1 MTLKRISRTR
11 REEGFSL
18 IELLIV
24 VAIILI
30 IAAMAIPSLLRARIS
45 ADEASAVGSIR
56 AIHQAEIS
64 YQTSFPTSGFAPN
77 LASLGG
83 AAPCTPSPASACLLD
98 NSLATASP
106 GTGSKSGYVFQ
117 ATGQTPINGVN
128 SEYTAGAAPLSYNNS
143 GVRNFCANEDGVIR
157 FNSGAQGSTPVTNT
171 AACLNFTVMQ

>member
-1 MTLKRISRTR
+1 MTRNKRTQR
-11 REEGFSL
+11 GFSL

-64 YQTSFPTSGFAPN
+64 YQTSFPTIGFAPN

-83 AAPCTPSPASACLLD
+83 AAPCNPAPANACLLD

-106 GTGSKSGYVFQ
+106 GTGSKSGYVFM
-117 ATGQTPINGVN
+117 ATGLTPINGVN
-128 SEYTAGAAPLSYNNS
+128 TQYTSGAAPLSYNNS
-143 GVRNFCANEDGVIR
+143 GVRNFCSNEDGVIR
-157 FNSGAQGSTPVTNT
+157 FNSGSPGSAPVTNT
-171 AACLNFTVMQ
+171 AACLNFTVM

>member
-1 MTLKRISRTR
+1 MTQKKRTQK
-11 REEGFSL
+11 GFSL

-30 IAAMAIPSLLRARIS
+30 IAAMAIPSLLRAKIS

-64 YQTSFPTSGFAPN
+64 YQTSFPTIGFAPS

-83 AAPCTPSPASACLLD
+83 AAPCTPAPANACLLD

-106 GTGSKSGYVFQ
+106 GAGAKAGYVFQ
-117 ATGQTPINGVN
+117 ATGQTPVSGVN
-128 SEYTAGAAPLSYNNS
+128 TQYTAGAAPLSYNSS

-157 FNSGAQGSTPVTNT
+157 FNQGSPGSTPVTNT
-171 AACLNFTVMQ
+171 ASCLNFTVMQ